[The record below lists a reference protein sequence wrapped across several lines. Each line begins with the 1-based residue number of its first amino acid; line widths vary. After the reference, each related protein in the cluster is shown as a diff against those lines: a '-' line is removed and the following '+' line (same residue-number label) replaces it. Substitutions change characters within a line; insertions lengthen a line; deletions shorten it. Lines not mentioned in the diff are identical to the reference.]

1 MANDAVGNAV
11 QGYSRAEVD
20 EFLAAAAVERARL
33 EAEIIDARSRVG
45 RARSAIGMHRVMVAM
60 LLETQRDL
68 TDLRA
73 QADAEADAI
82 LAQAER
88 DAALILAGSGDEVAR
103 VTPVAPVGLPSA
115 PIGRAAGEIHL
126 GAADPV
132 SLIRAEPPVEAPA
145 GPLAQGAS
153 AAQPQT
159 AESDDYFD
167 FLRGALVDESPL
179 GPGPEQS

>member
-33 EAEIIDARSRVG
+33 EAEISDARSRVG

-60 LLETQRDL
+60 LLETQREL
-68 TDLRA
+68 TELRSH
-73 QADAEADAI
+73 ADAEADAI

-88 DAALILAGSGDEVAR
+88 DAAVILAGSGDGVAR
-103 VTPVAPVGLPSA
+103 VAPVAPVGLPSA
-115 PIGRAAGEIHL
+115 PIGPAAGEIHL
-126 GAADPV
+126 GAADPA
-132 SLIRAEPPVEAPA
+132 SLVGAEPPVEAPTR
-145 GPLAQGAS
+145 PLAQGAP
-153 AAQPQT
+153 AEQT
-159 AESDDYFD
+159 AGSDDYFD
-167 FLRGALVDESPL
+167 FLRGALADESPL